1 VTGGLVRFHSDGPVG
16 HVLLNR
22 PEVRN
27 AVNVELA
34 RELADAVDA
43 LAGDVRVIVLRGGG
57 TDFCAGG
64 DVEAL
69 AALHGDGRVAMAEL
83 FAEFRRAL
91 HAITSAPVP
100 VVAAVHGH
108 AVAGGF
114 ELMQACDIAVVRT
127 DARISDIHS
136 RFGQVPGGGS
146 TQRLPR
152 IVGRQRAMG
161 LILTGD
167 EISGAQAA
175 EWGLAYRAA
184 PPDRFDE
191 EVDALVARLLSNPP
205 AAMAHSKSLVD
216 RALDTPLD
224 DGLLLEAVHVLDHL
238 EAEGR
243 AAFAAFT
250 RRKAAS

>member
-1 VTGGLVRFHSDGPVG
+1 MTQVRQRTEGSVG

-22 PEVRN
+22 PQARN
-27 AVNVELA
+27 AVTVELA
-34 RELADAVDA
+34 RELAAAVEA
-43 LAGDVRVIVLRGGG
+43 LAREVRVIVIRGAGA
-57 TDFCAGG
+57 DFCAGG
-64 DVEAL
+64 DVGAL
-69 AALHGDGRVAMAEL
+69 ATLHARGRAAMAEL
-83 FAEFRRAL
+83 FTEFRRAL
-91 HAITSAPVP
+91 TTITSAPVP

-167 EISGAQAA
+167 EISGAQAVA
-175 EWGLAYRAA
+175 WGLAYRAA
-184 PPDRFDE
+184 EPGRFDE
-191 EVDALVARLLSNPP
+191 EVDSLVERLVANPP
-205 AAMAHSKSLVD
+205 AAMAHSKFLVD
-216 RALDTPLD
+216 RALEHPLD
-224 DGLLLEAVHVLDHL
+224 AGLPVETTRVLDHL
-238 EAEGR
+238 EAEGQ
-243 AAFAAFT
+243 AAFGAFT
-250 RRKAAS
+250 RRKVTT